1 MIDIPPNPSDGRLQ
15 MAATNQNR
23 ISTLT
28 YCLHIQTILSGIKGL
43 TKTEHA
49 KSSIKEHIFLSF
61 LTWHANYL
69 KVSVALAKHVTKNLL
84 NEQKDLIKTL
94 AG

>member
-1 MIDIPPNPSDGRLQ
+1 

-43 TKTEHA
+43 TNTEHA
-49 KSSIKEHIFLSF
+49 KSSIKEHIPF